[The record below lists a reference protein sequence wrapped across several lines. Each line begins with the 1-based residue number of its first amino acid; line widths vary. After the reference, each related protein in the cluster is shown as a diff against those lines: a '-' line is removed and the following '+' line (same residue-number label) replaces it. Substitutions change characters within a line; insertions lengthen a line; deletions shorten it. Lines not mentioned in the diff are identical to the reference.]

1 MPNQKCSV
9 AGGGVILGLVFGFIG
24 AFMTKFTEHARI
36 IEPLIV
42 YGCAYDY
49 GLSNVVESSRTFD
62 FYYLSTLHNLFNASY
77 LIAEM
82 FELSSILAIV
92 FCGFFMRSYVE
103 HNISKDSLIT
113 LNYLMKLLSNIMDIT
128 IFMFLGIS
136 AISEF
141 WVHWNTAFVIWARV
155 LHHYFHDKKGV

>member
-49 GLSNVVESSRTFD
+49 GLSNVVESSHTFI
-62 FYYLSTLHNLFNASY
+62 F
-77 LIAEM
+77 
-82 FELSSILAIV
+82 
-92 FCGFFMRSYVE
+92 
-103 HNISKDSLIT
+103 
-113 LNYLMKLLSNIMDIT
+113 LLS
-128 IFMFLGIS
+128 
-136 AISEF
+136 
-141 WVHWNTAFVIWARV
+141 
-155 LHHYFHDKKGV
+155 